1 MEIEEYLERMLD
13 RYKLW
18 LDNKK
23 PLTKEE
29 AAFEYLK
36 RNPYF
41 IETVFYYENHLR
53 SYSNYENDD
62 KQLFEVMKI
71 RDHMYTLLSKVFLY
85 TGSDISDK
93 YRVYEED
100 NTNDLNLANFLSFDR
115 SNLKDG
121 EYSYDYSRIY
131 LPYPSMPSEH
141 KYHGASNSVKKE
153 YPVDSGQ
160 LLKDIEQKRWLSH
173 LLPSLYLKIN
183 PFYSSDRLKS
193 DLTKVLSIISNDD
206 AVEYIEP
213 KPTYSKLI
221 NEIRDSNEL
230 NSAAK
235 TIIIEKLEA
244 SIDEEYAKTNVH
256 WKRYYQ
262 YAIPEILIN
271 EDATEFKSFTAPTFG
286 SESKIPIV
294 SLIIYD
300 LQKIFKLKAPELK
313 KLLKE
318 RFTEYEFTTKYELHR
333 YFASSGAKDGYSS
346 TVYAKEFNKTRTRE
360 VVKRINGGYL
370 DFIYPEESIT
380 EHFNLVKQEGLKD
393 RKQRFKNVP
402 EEELENAQEKFWQE
416 LKDYHKYGGHIAD
429 ISAMGVVGV
438 RDFSTKEY
446 REWSKAAFDSLDNTK
461 TNKYIFSILLL

>member
-1 MEIEEYLERMLD
+1 MEIEEYLELMFD

-18 LDNKK
+18 LDKKK

-41 IETVFYYENHLR
+41 IETVLFHENHLR
-53 SYSNYENDD
+53 SYPNYKNDD

-71 RDHMYTLLSKVFLY
+71 RDHMYTLLSKIFLY

-100 NTNDLNLANFLSFDR
+100 NTNDINLANFLSFDR
-115 SNLKDG
+115 LNLKDE

-131 LPYPSMPSEH
+131 LPYPSMQSEH

-160 LLKDIEQKRWLSH
+160 LLRDIEQKRWLSH

-193 DLTKVLSIISNDD
+193 DLSKVLNIISNRD
-206 AVEYIEP
+206 AVE
-213 KPTYSKLI
+213 
-221 NEIRDSNEL
+221 
-230 NSAAK
+230 
-235 TIIIEKLEA
+235 
-244 SIDEEYAKTNVH
+244 DEEVNGD

-271 EDATEFKSFTAPTFG
+271 ENTTEFKSFTAPGFG
-286 SESKIPIV
+286 DESKIPII
-294 SLIIYD
+294 SLMIYD
-300 LQKIFKLKAPELK
+300 LQRIFKLEAPELE
-313 KLLKE
+313 KLLIE
-318 RFTEYEFTTKYELHR
+318 RFTKYEFETKYKLHK
-333 YFASSGAKDGYSS
+333 YFAKSGVNDGYSS
-346 TVYAKEFNKTRTRE
+346 TVYAKEFNKTRTKE

-380 EHFNLVKQEGLKD
+380 EHFNLMQREGIKEHKQKFE
-393 RKQRFKNVP
+393 NVP
-402 EEELENAQEKFWQE
+402 EEELSYVKENFWKE
-416 LKDYHKYGGHIAD
+416 LKDHHKSGEHIAD
-429 ISAMGVVGV
+429 IFSMGIVSV
-438 RDFSTKEY
+438 RDFTTVEY
-446 REWSKAAFDSLDNTK
+446 REWSKAAFASLDDTK
-461 TNKYIFSILLL
+461 TNKYIFSILLLQ